1 MNATRQDMKA
11 KSTAVRQ
18 PKTANAVPALSSAHR
33 GLLQRK
39 CDCGNHT
46 MSGGE
51 CAACSKSK
59 RGGLQAKLMIG
70 ELGDAYEQEADRVAD
85 RVSATPAHA
94 AVSSA
99 PPHIQRLGGQAAGAM
114 DAAPASV
121 DQALSSPGRPLAPA
135 LRQDM
140 EQRLGHD
147 FSQVRVHS
155 DSAAEQAARDVNA
168 RAYTIGH
175 DIVFDSGKFAP
186 DTHEGRRLLAHELTH
201 VVQQSPRQNGRQ
213 AGTMCDGRA
222 ASPLALQRQ
231 PSTRRGGAR
240 AAPAPHITEVLVAQ
254 NTPQR
259 VTATFSDGHTESGEC
274 STGKGHCCF
283 DDTAG
288 TAEGGVCSAAR
299 SVQKDNNCTPVGT
312 FTVTR
317 QTPVTSGGVRLWT
330 QFHDT
335 KQVALHEYS
344 PVDGTPLS
352 HGCVRMHR
360 QMAQTIYGGAR
371 VGVTRV
377 KVESLARPRCAH
389 PPLQNEWSGDFTSAG
404 SKPPD
409 GTVIDPFLGRRP
421 TRAEIDRAGLEI
433 REARSEL
440 RSALGVS
447 EAGLDAEIAAV
458 RTGASVVSKIPRCVP
473 ALTTEEK
480 QVPAAQSAGFL
491 TSSASVTARAF
502 SAALNRT
509 RSETAAVRTVQQAG
523 ERLWQSATALAQAGG
538 AGTDDRQLYWMRLM
552 LTTALRQ
559 WNPSWVPDA
568 DTLRRLHTRLLSLLE
583 QTSRGMTTSAFPTGQ
598 PDVKRILISGF
609 DPFGFPNPGGD
620 IRQSNLSGAAA
631 LALDGQTLVQGGVS
645 ARIESV
651 VFPVR
656 YADFNEGIVENFL
669 RPHLTGPQPPQLVV
683 SISQGGSQFEL
694 EEWAGRR
701 RSTDAFRENLGL
713 VSGGTPTRPIEPP
726 GLASGPEF
734 LRHSVP
740 AAMLGAMRGAV
751 GRTAAIPAETTVSA
765 AGRHSAAPS
774 SGGTGDEPRPRSGR
788 FRRRLPVER
797 DFLSQQSAADANG
810 FQHANDPF
818 AHTYAR
824 TRCRRCGAKC
834 ADRRGSGNSSRD
846 APVFVKEALYLG
858 EDEDRIARDR

>member
-1 MNATRQDMKA
+1 MNS
-11 KSTAVRQ
+11 STAVRQ
-18 PKTANAVPALSSAHR
+18 TTTANAAPAHGAAR
-33 GLLQRK
+33 GGLLQRK
-39 CDCGNHT
+39 CACGNHT
-46 MSGGE
+46 IAGGE
-51 CAACSKSK
+51 CAACSRSK
-59 RGGLQAKLMIG
+59 PGGLQAKLTIG
-70 ELGDAYEQEADRVAD
+70 EPGDVYEQEADRVAD

-99 PPHIQRLGGQAAGAM
+99 PPRIQRLAGPAMGAM

-135 LRQDM
+135 VRDDM
-140 EQRLGHD
+140 ERRLGHD
-147 FSQVRVHS
+147 FSRVRVHS
-155 DSAAEQAARDVNA
+155 DSAAAQSARDVNA
-168 RAYTIGH
+168 HAYTIGH

-186 DTHEGRRLLAHELTH
+186 DTGEGRHLLAHELTH
-201 VVQQSPRQNGRQ
+201 VVQQSLS
-213 AGTMCDGRA
+213 ADASRA
-222 ASPLALQRQ
+222 ATAMPLQRQ
-231 PSTRRGGAR
+231 PSTRRGGAK
-240 AAPAPHITEVLVAQ
+240 AAPAPHITDVLVDQ
-254 NTPQR
+254 NTPER
-259 VTATFSDGHTESGEC
+259 VTATFSDGHTESDEC

-299 SVQKDNNCTPVGT
+299 SVQTDNNCTPVGT
-312 FTVTR
+312 FTVTW
-317 QTPVTSGGVRLWT
+317 QTPVTGGGVRLWT
-330 QFHDT
+330 QFHNA

-352 HGCVRMHR
+352 HGCVRMHT
-360 QMAQTIYGGAR
+360 QMAQTIYDHAR

-377 KVESLARPRCAH
+377 KVQGLARPSCAH
-389 PPLQNEWSGDFTSAG
+389 PALQSEWSGDFTSAG

-421 TRAEIDRAGLEI
+421 NRTEIARARVEI

-458 RTGASVVSKIPRCVP
+458 QGGAPVVSKIPRCVP
-473 ALTTEEK
+473 ALTTEEQK
-480 QVPAAQSAGFL
+480 VPAAQTAGFL
-491 TSSASVTARAF
+491 TANASTTATAF
-502 SAALNRT
+502 TAALNRT
-509 RSETAAVRTVQQAG
+509 RSEAAAVRAVQQAG
-523 ERLWQSATALAQAGG
+523 ERLWQAATASAQAGG
-538 AGTDDRQLYWMRLM
+538 AGTDDRQIYWTRLM

-559 WNPSWVPDA
+559 WNPSWVPNADA
-568 DTLRRLHTRLLSLLE
+568 LRRLHTRLLSLLE

-645 ARIESV
+645 ARIESAV
-651 VFPVR
+651 YPVR

-669 RPHLTGPQPPQLVV
+669 RPHLTGPQPPQLVM

-701 RSTDAFRENLGL
+701 RSTDIFQENLGQL
-713 VSGGTPTRPIEPP
+713 SGGTPTHPIEPP
-726 GLASGPEF
+726 GLGAGPEF

-740 AAMLGAMRGAV
+740 AATLGAMRGAL
-751 GRTAAIPAETTVSA
+751 GRTAAIPAETTVLDLPPGATQPRSLP
-765 AGRHSAAPS
+765 AGPGARPGLAVEG
-774 SGGTGDEPRPRSGR
+774 SGGG
-788 FRRRLPVER
+788 
-797 DFLSQQSAADANG
+797 FLSNEIFYRNSLLRTQTGSSVPMIHLHTPMLAPGASDAARNALID
-810 FQHANDPF
+810 
-818 AHTYAR
+818 TI
-824 TRCRRCGAKC
+824 
-834 ADRRGSGNSSRD
+834 RD
-846 APVFVKEALYLG
+846 ILRAAIPHL
-858 EDEDRIARDR
+858 